1 MAEFQLLMGQP
12 VPDEEI
18 KIAVVAARYEGKW
31 LLCRHRDRD
40 TWELPGGHREAG
52 ETIAEAAMRELR
64 EETGATEA
72 ELHFICPYMI
82 TRYGALF
89 FAEVKKMGELP
100 ADFEMREV
108 KLMDGLPQNLTYP
121 DTHGRMFH
129 YVQAWLNLQSKADEI
144 WDVYDGNR
152 QKTGRTHRRGTFMQ
166 PGDYHLVVDIWIRN
180 SEGKFLIT
188 KRSPNKGFA
197 NAWEMTGGSALAG
210 DDSLTAALREV
221 EEETGIMLPPE
232 KGHIVWQYTRT
243 DSHKDV
249 WLFDYDF
256 DLDSVIL
263 QEGETCDKAVAS
275 WEEIER
281 LMAQGKFVPVPY
293 WREETFERAA
303 LEGQSPL
310 SSSPRKPALG

>member
-1 MAEFQLLMGQP
+1 MPEMKLLTTET
-12 VPDEEI
+12 VDESLM

-31 LLCRHRDRD
+31 LVCRHRDRD

-52 ETIAEAAMRELR
+52 ESIEDAAMRELR

-72 ELHFICPYMI
+72 EIHFICPYMI

-108 KLMDGLPQNLTYP
+108 KLLDTLPPNLTYP

-129 YVQAWLNLQSKADEI
+129 YVQAWLNLQSKADEM

-152 QKTGRTHRRGTFMQ
+152 QKTGRMHRRGTFMQ

-188 KRSPNKGFA
+188 KRSPNKGFP

-210 DDSLTAALREV
+210 DDSLAAALREV
-221 EEETGIMLPPE
+221 KEETGIILPPE
-232 KGHIVWQYTRT
+232 NGRIVWQYTRT

-256 DLDSVIL
+256 DLDRVIL

-275 WEEIER
+275 FEEIKELR
-281 LMAQGKFVPVPY
+281 AQGKFVPVPY
-293 WREETFERAA
+293 WGERTFEGSLLR
-303 LEGQSPL
+303 
-310 SSSPRKPALG
+310 